1 MISAIVLAAGES
13 KRMGQVK
20 LLLPW
25 QGKTILERVL
35 DALLNSQVDE
45 VILVL
50 GHEAERIRE
59 KVPTQKIKVVINP
72 DYKKGMSTSI
82 RRGLLALDEKAQG
95 FMVVLGD
102 QPKIGKET
110 LNRLISE
117 FQRVYPEKNIVLPA
131 YHGFRGHPVL
141 FSVKY
146 LEEALRLEGDV
157 GCRQILADHPEDILT
172 VPVNTDAVLF
182 DIDTPEDYRENLKR
196 KSSGEPA

>member
-13 KRMGQVK
+13 KRMGQNK

-25 QGKTILERVL
+25 QGKTILEGVL
-35 DALLNSQVDE
+35 DALLNSQVEE

-59 KVPTQKIKVVINP
+59 KVPAQKIKIVINS

-82 RRGLLALDEKAQG
+82 RQGLRALDEKAKA
-95 FMVVLGD
+95 FLIVLAD
-102 QPKIGKET
+102 QPKIDEEI
-110 LNRLISE
+110 LDRLVRE

-131 YHGFRGHPVL
+131 YRGLRGHPVL

-157 GCRQILADHPEDILT
+157 GCRQILVDHPEDILT
-172 VPVNTDAVLF
+172 VQVNTEAVLF
-182 DIDTPEDYRENLKR
+182 DIDTPEEYEKYLEHED
-196 KSSGEPA
+196 